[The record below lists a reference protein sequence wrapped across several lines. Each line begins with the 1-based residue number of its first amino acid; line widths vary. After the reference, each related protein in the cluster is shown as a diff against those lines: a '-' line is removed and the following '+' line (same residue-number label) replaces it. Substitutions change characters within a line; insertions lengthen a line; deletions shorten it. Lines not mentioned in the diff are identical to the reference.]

1 MAPLYLP
8 NKFPSQA
15 AKTSSSMLFR
25 HSSVLLLGVLFFY
38 CATRKH
44 KIPRA
49 KKPVRFFGSGLQIRG
64 DIQLGK
70 KWTTGLAA
78 CFSQKS
84 WEKKKPAQLRRI
96 CQHSK
101 LKCLSVFPWMA
112 GTGETGQKGASFPSL
127 RLLST
132 KLRFGYFIVLSSGV
146 KAQSGFG

>member
-38 CATRKH
+38 CAARKH
-44 KIPRA
+44 KIPGT
-49 KKPVRFFGSGLQIRG
+49 KNPVRFFGSGLQIRG

-84 WEKKKPAQLRRI
+84 WEKKKPAQPRRI

-112 GTGETGQKGASFPSL
+112 GTGEQKCASFPSL
-127 RLLST
+127 RLLS
-132 KLRFGYFIVLSSGV
+132 RFGYFILLSSGV
-146 KAQSGFG
+146 KAQRGFG